1 MRKNPHGIMRRTL
14 AALLALSL
22 AGCGQEAGS
31 GASESAS
38 DAVREEAAWKE
49 NGFAAAQ
56 EVDAGQE
63 LWAEEYTAVPWT
75 EPQPEGEIRFHFV
88 TEKGESAGK
97 LCRLHEYNIEGL
109 NRPMQY
115 LEVYDAASGGE
126 QPV

>member
-1 MRKNPHGIMRRTL
+1 MRRTL